1 MAEVSRDYMNVGRQ
15 ITDFEKVTQR
25 TSRIP
30 SRN

>member
-1 MAEVSRDYMNVGRQ
+1 MAEESRDSMNVGRQ

-25 TSRIP
+25 IAGP